1 MFIKCCVQCDYS
13 VIKLGI
19 NVFEVC
25 GFTSALYHSIVQL
38 HFTRRFKGQFMIV
51 QLSMQICKPL
61 SDIADF
67 TDRGSM
73 RLVGSLCFSFLLPT
87 GRLCTINLAF
97 QLALYT
103 YVLVCSVC
111 FIHCGQYI
119 AVFVVCSEILCS
131 TYRVYLKGSMAN
143 IAFTPKS
150 LHLQCV
156 HGFVP
161 FSFRV
166 R

>member
-87 GRLCTINLAF
+87 GRLCKTINLAF

-103 YVLVCSVC
+103 CTRIHSSVC
-111 FIHCGQYI
+111 GVQ
-119 AVFVVCSEILCS
+119 
-131 TYRVYLKGSMAN
+131 
-143 IAFTPKS
+143 
-150 LHLQCV
+150 
-156 HGFVP
+156 
-161 FSFRV
+161 
-166 R
+166 